1 MEAAAKKRHPLRIVA
16 WTLGIALALAVAAV
30 VALNIYVRVAFGPFY
45 DQAERVFDIPGVN
58 AGFNDRISTTLRQP
72 MRGCSAAIWPTIP
85 PRRSTGAMPTA
96 RLRALR

>member
-16 WTLGIALALAVAAV
+16 WALGIALALAVAAV

-58 AGFNDRISTTLRQP
+58 AGFVCQDLDHLETTDAWLFSGYMADERP
-72 MRGCSAAIWPTIP
+72 
-85 PRRSTGAMPTA
+85 
-96 RLRALR
+96 